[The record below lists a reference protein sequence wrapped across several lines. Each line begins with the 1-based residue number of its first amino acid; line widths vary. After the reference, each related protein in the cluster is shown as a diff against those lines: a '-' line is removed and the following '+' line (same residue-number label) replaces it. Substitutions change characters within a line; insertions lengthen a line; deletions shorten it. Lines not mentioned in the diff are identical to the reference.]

1 MDLERGAD
9 RREIRR
15 LSAESLL
22 STGRLALEDLQYHPW
37 VNADNRLTS
46 ERSPFLLSFL
56 LAALLAAPCLG
67 AAPAPAISGL
77 SISPDGGKVLVST
90 DADGVPNAWALTV
103 AGGPPVQLT
112 RSPKNPVWAIA
123 YFLKDERVLYRS
135 GPAGDEDHLFVREL
149 DGTPL
154 ELFPGKNDFFAGWL
168 ADGGLLVEVENSGAK
183 SRDLFQV
190 ATEGYGKTMLYRNS
204 SPLLRLGAVS
214 PDARY
219 LALRGGSNDLIRNI
233 RVRDLKTGKVKSL
246 LIGDGFTVHLP
257 LSFTLD
263 SSSLLALNDIDEGFI
278 PREFLGLG
286 LWNVTTGKSR
296 DLIMR
301 SWDVLNAVYS
311 PDAKRLAVIAGG
323 DTRSDLELY
332 DSTRLPL
339 KPIALPALPA
349 PGDVAAVAFSRDG
362 RELAFLASGGTT
374 PPAVWVY
381 DLAKLGPPRRLV
393 TAPEGAAAE
402 RGGIEGTVVRFKSLD
417 GREIPGILYTPPQ
430 ATPEH
435 SVPAIVWIHDGPSG
449 QARLGYDP
457 FLQALAQ
464 RGYAV
469 LAINERGS
477 SGYGKTFKQ
486 LDDRRHGLTDL
497 DDCVAAKAMLAASG
511 LADPARIAIGGIGFG
526 GYLTLTAL
534 ADRPQAFAAGVDL
547 FGIANWQR
555 VLDALPFNSVERT
568 MLADEMGH
576 AGSQETQFWSPY
588 RRGGEIVKPLLVV
601 QGARDTRAIPAEA
614 AEVVAAIKKRGQVA
628 EEVLLPDAAH
638 GLILRDDREKVYDA
652 VADFLDR
659 NLRAAAPK

>member
-1 MDLERGAD
+1 M
-9 RREIRR
+9 
-15 LSAESLL
+15 
-22 STGRLALEDLQYHPW
+22 
-37 VNADNRLTS
+37 NADNRLTS
-46 ERSPFLLSFL
+46 ARSPFALSFL
-56 LAALLAAPCLG
+56 LAALLAAPGLG
-67 AAPAPAISGL
+67 AAPPPAISGL
-77 SISPDGGKVLVST
+77 SISPDGGKVLVSM
-90 DADGVPNAWALTV
+90 DADGVPNAWALAV

-112 RSPKNPVWAIA
+112 RSAKDPVWAIA
-123 YFLKDERVLYRS
+123 YFPKDERVLYRS

-149 DGTPL
+149 DGTSR
-154 ELFPGKNDFFAGWL
+154 ELIPGKTDFFVGWL
-168 ADGGLLVEVENSGAK
+168 ADGSLLVEAENESAK
-183 SRDLFQV
+183 ARDLFQM
-190 ATEGYGKTMLYRNS
+190 ATADYGKTLLNRNS
-204 SPLLRLGAVS
+204 SPVLRLAVVS

-219 LALRGGSNDLIRNI
+219 LAYRKGSNDLIRNV
-233 RVRDLKTGKVKSL
+233 RVQDLKTGKFKNMLV
-246 LIGDGFTVHLP
+246 GDGFTVHLP
-257 LSFTLD
+257 LAFTSD
-263 SSSLLALNDIDEGFI
+263 SSALLSLNDIDQGFV

-286 LWNVTTGKSR
+286 LWDVTTGKSR
-296 DLIMR
+296 DLLMK
-301 SWDVLNAVYS
+301 SWDVFNAVYS
-311 PDAKRLAVIAGG
+311 PDARRLAVIAGG

-332 DSTRLPL
+332 DSTSLPL
-339 KPIALPALPA
+339 KPIALPGLPA
-349 PGDVAAVAFSRDG
+349 TGDVAAVAFSRDG

-381 DLAKLGPPRRLV
+381 DLASLSPPRRLV
-393 TAPEGAAAE
+393 TAPEGAAVE
-402 RGGIEGTVVRFKSLD
+402 RGGIEGTVVRFKSRD

-435 SVPAIVWIHDGPSG
+435 SVPAIIWLHDGPSG

-457 FLQALAQ
+457 LLQALAQ

-526 GYLTLTAL
+526 GYLALTAL
-534 ADRPQAFAAGVDL
+534 ADRPQEFAAGVDL

-555 VLDALPFNSVERT
+555 VLDALPFNSLERT

-576 AGSQETQFWSPY
+576 AGSQETQFWASY

-601 QGARDTRAIPAEA
+601 QGGRDTLATPAEA
-614 AEVVAAIKKRGQVA
+614 AEVVAAVKKKGGVA
-628 EEVLLPDAAH
+628 EEILLPDAAH

-659 NLRAAAPK
+659 NLKAAAPAVAPQ